1 MSHKH
6 GDIPALLNIRKM
18 TLIEKKPSLEVSKKV
33 LFSSVMLSVI
43 TKLMHECMNLICVI
57 ENLYGI
63 VQYGLRKQRSTTDC
77 VFIVDN
83 AIKEPGLK
91 H

>member
-1 MSHKH
+1 
-6 GDIPALLNIRKM
+6 
-18 TLIEKKPSLEVSKKV
+18 
-33 LFSSVMLSVI
+33 MLSVI